1 MIVSAPVPAFS
12 QVNSAQ
18 FYVSMSRARHAMHL
32 FTDSIAALR
41 EAVCRPSER
50 LSPSELELELE
61 LRDSAAES
69 PPWANHPPIERQ
81 RTNDIEIENEYER
94 ER

>member
-1 MIVSAPVPAFS
+1 
-12 QVNSAQ
+12 
-18 FYVSMSRARHAMHL
+18 MHL
-32 FTDSIAALR
+32 FTDTIVALR

-50 LSPSELELELE
+50 LSPLELES
-61 LRDSAAES
+61 RDLAA
-69 PPWANHPPIERQ
+69 WTNHPPIERQ

>member
-1 MIVSAPVPAFS
+1 
-12 QVNSAQ
+12 
-18 FYVSMSRARHAMHL
+18 MSRARHAMHL
-32 FTDSIAALR
+32 FTDSIVALR

-50 LSPSELELELE
+50 LSTLELES
-61 LRDSAAES
+61 RDLAAES
-69 PPWANHPPIERQ
+69 PPWTNHPPIERQ